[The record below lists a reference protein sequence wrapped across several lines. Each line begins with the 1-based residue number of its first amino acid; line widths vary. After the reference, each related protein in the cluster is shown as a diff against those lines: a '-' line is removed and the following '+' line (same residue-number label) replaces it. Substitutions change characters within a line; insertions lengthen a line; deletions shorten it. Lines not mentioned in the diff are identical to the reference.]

1 MSQTI
6 LLTGANGG
14 VSRMIRPMLLERY
27 GSIICSARRPMDDLV
42 EGESFRLANL
52 DSPDELRAACRG
64 VDGII
69 HMGGQATE
77 ASWEVIRESNIDGM
91 MNLFEAARAE
101 GVKRVIFA
109 SSNHAVGMYPRTRK
123 VGTEARVRPDS
134 RYGLSKAF
142 GEALGAMYADKHGMR
157 VLSIRIGNVGLQPL
171 DMRRMSMWLHPE
183 DLVQLCAIGLE
194 HPDLH
199 HEIVYG
205 LSDCIRSF
213 WDNGAAYSLGYRPK
227 HKAEDHLQAAIE
239 GQKSQDA
246 NPIADAFVGG
256 GFAGTEFDGDLDRA
270 LWS

>member
-6 LLTGANGG
+6 LLTGANGQ
-14 VSRMIRPMLLERY
+14 VSRMIRPLLLERY
-27 GSIICSARRPMDDLV
+27 GKIICSARRPMDDLV

-52 DSPDELRAACRG
+52 DNPDELRAACKG

-69 HMGGQATE
+69 HMGGQSVE
-77 ASWEVIRESNIDGM
+77 ASWEIMRESNIDGM
-91 MNLFEAARAE
+91 YNLFEAAREE

-123 VGTEARVRPDS
+123 VGSETLARPDS
-134 RYGLSKAF
+134 RYGLSKIF

-157 VLSIRIGNVGLQPL
+157 VLSIRIGNVGPVPL
-171 DMRRMSMWLHPE
+171 DMRRLSMWLHQE

-194 HPDLH
+194 NPDLH
-199 HEIVYG
+199 HEVVYG

-213 WDNGAAYSLGYRPK
+213 WDNDAAYKLGYRPK

-239 GQKSQDA
+239 GQKSAGAD
-246 NPIADAFVGG
+246 PIADAFVGG
-256 GFAGTEFDGDLDRA
+256 GFAAEDFDGDLERT